1 MCTHTHLCMGT
12 KTISIMDD
20 VYELLITNKVGNE
33 SFSEEIRR
41 VFSKRKSKK
50 LIDYFGIL
58 SEKEGDDMLK
68 ALEKRRAVNREL
80 KKKRFEELR

>member
-1 MCTHTHLCMGT
+1 MCTHLCMGT

-58 SEKEGDDMLK
+58 SKKEGNDMMK
-68 ALEKRRAVNREL
+68 ALEKSRAFDIEL
-80 KKKRFEELR
+80 MKKRMKQFKS